1 MALRLNN
8 SFVNPTMD
16 NTIRHRPMR
25 SFWSVLALVGV
36 GSGVWFL
43 FGQLDED
50 PTNRELPAE
59 LVDEP
64 DLYIEEAVITQFR
77 EDGTLKYRLSSAQI
91 RHFETDKLTR
101 LYAPEL
107 DLYNVA
113 NPPWHLASVRGYIRE
128 GTTPSGDTE
137 EVVYL
142 RESVTVRQQFEDGRY
157 MNLHSPSLYLYP
169 DRQYVETD
177 QDVMIDTEVGRTL
190 AVGLKAD
197 LERGVLKLSSTAEQ
211 RVHTIVLPG
220 QFK

>member
-1 MALRLNN
+1 MNE
-8 SFVNPTMD
+8 TMD

-36 GSGVWFL
+36 GSGAWFV
-43 FGQLDED
+43 FAQFDED
-50 PTNRELPAE
+50 PGTSELPAE
-59 LVDEP
+59 LRDEP

-77 EDGTLKYRLSSAQI
+77 EDGTLKYRLTSEQI
-91 RHFETDKLTR
+91 RHFESDKMTR
-101 LYAPEL
+101 LHLPEL
-107 DLYNVA
+107 DLYNA
-113 NPPWHLASVRGYIRE
+113 DNPPWHLASVRGYIRE
-128 GTTPSGDTE
+128 GTTPSGETE

-157 MNLHSPSLYLYP
+157 TTLHCSSLYLYP

-177 QDVMIDTEVGRTL
+177 QDVMIDTEVGRTR
-190 AVGLKAD
+190 AVGLKAN
-197 LERGVLKLSSTAEQ
+197 LERGLLRLSSTAEQ